1 MVVAPHPLRGELLH
15 LVEVA
20 PIILGQPFV
29 ANRSVEALDVGVLL
43 RFAWLDVLD
52 ANAPAAGPV
61 QQRGTDVL
69 GPVVATNH
77 FRFVTPGHD
86 LRQHPDH
93 SMRW

>member
-1 MVVAPHPLRGELLH
+1 MVVAPHPLRGELLY

-29 ANRSVEALDVGVLL
+29 ANRSVEALNIGVLL

-52 ANAPAAGPV
+52 ANALSAGPV

-77 FRFVTPGHD
+77 FRFATPGHD
-86 LRQHPDH
+86 LRQHSNH
-93 SMRW
+93 TV